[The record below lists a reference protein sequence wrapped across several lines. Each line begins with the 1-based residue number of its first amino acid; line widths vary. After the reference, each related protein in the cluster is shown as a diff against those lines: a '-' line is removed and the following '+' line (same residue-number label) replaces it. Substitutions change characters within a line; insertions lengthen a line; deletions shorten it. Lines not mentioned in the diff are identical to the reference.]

1 MAFILGQIYGS
12 TESRNI
18 LIHVQSTDLKQRY
31 HGNWMGKEQSS
42 TNDIRTNGHVMKRNK
57 TLNLYLTLY
66 TKIESKW
73 IIELYERDKTIK
85 FVQGKIGK
93 IFVTLD

>member
-31 HGNWMGKEQSS
+31 QGNRMGKEESS
-42 TNDIRTNGHVMKRNK
+42 TNDIRTNRHVMKRNK

-85 FVQGKIGK
+85 FVPGKIGK

>member
-31 HGNWMGKEQSS
+31 QGNRMGKEQSS

>member
-31 HGNWMGKEQSS
+31 QGNRMGKEQSS
-42 TNDIRTNGHVMKRNK
+42 TNDIRTNRHVMKRNK